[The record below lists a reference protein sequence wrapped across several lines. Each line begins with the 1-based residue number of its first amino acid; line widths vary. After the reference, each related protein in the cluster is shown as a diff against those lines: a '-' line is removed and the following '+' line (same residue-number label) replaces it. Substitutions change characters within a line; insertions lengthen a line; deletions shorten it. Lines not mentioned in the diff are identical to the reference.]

1 MLRTMN
7 PFQGCKKD
15 RRMPWGRKMSLGN
28 RSLSG
33 IVTGK
38 SSPTDK
44 TAVFIATWWGTKILT
59 KVGDQ
64 KWALGAL
71 ANRQQARKLT
81 GTPQMAM
88 LAAKA
93 ILLSTMPVLQP
104 HTLLAGR
111 ARHWPPFKHNEKVSI
126 IIAPALA
133 FAHSCVITHWSA
145 QSQRVSSKVLDN
157 APVSRALDHSWS
169 LLWPKCEADPGTEMV
184 ALLFCIGFNLK
195 KKKKRKEKNSKLV

>member
-1 MLRTMN
+1 MSLVSESRGYPDLTYSICGMLRTMN
-7 PFQGCKKD
+7 PFQGCEKD
-15 RRMPWGRKMSLGN
+15 RRMPWGREMSFGN

-44 TAVFIATWWGTKILT
+44 AAVFIAAWWGTKILI

-71 ANRQQARKLT
+71 ANREQACRLS

-111 ARHWPPFKHNEKVSI
+111 AMHWPPFKHNEKVSI
-126 IIAPALA
+126 IITPALA
-133 FAHSCVITHWSA
+133 FAHSCIITHWSA
-145 QSQRVSSKVLDN
+145 QSRRVSSKMLDN
-157 APVSRALDHSWS
+157 ALS
-169 LLWPKCEADPGTEMV
+169 PGP
-184 ALLFCIGFNLK
+184 
-195 KKKKRKEKNSKLV
+195 

>member
-7 PFQGCKKD
+7 PFQGCEKD
-15 RRMPWGRKMSLGN
+15 RMPWGRKMSLGN

-38 SSPTDK
+38 LSPTDK
-44 TAVFIATWWGTKILT
+44 TAVFIAAWWGTKILT
-59 KVGDQ
+59 KVGDH

-71 ANRQQARKLT
+71 ANREQARKLA

-93 ILLSTMPVLQP
+93 ILLSTVPVLQP

-126 IIAPALA
+126 IIAPAPA
-133 FAHSCVITHWSA
+133 FAHSCFITHWSA
-145 QSQRVSSKVLDN
+145 QSQRLSFKVFDN
-157 APVSRALDHSWS
+157 APVFRALDHFWS
-169 LLWPKCEADPGTEMV
+169 PLWQSV
-184 ALLFCIGFNLK
+184 
-195 KKKKRKEKNSKLV
+195 KLTQELRWWLSNFV